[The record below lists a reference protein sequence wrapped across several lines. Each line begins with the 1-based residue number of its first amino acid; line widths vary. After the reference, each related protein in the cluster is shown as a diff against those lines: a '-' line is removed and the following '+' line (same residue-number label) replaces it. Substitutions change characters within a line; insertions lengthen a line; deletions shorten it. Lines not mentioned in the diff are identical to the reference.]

1 MTIRHQPC
9 SRYLLIASLAFT
21 AGNCSGS
28 IGLNVFPDSKDIELG
43 KQVDG
48 EIRKTPTEY
57 PILQGHP
64 EVKQYI
70 EGIGSRILASPDV
83 KKKGLYAY
91 QFEVT
96 ADDTTINAFCT
107 PGGYIYVYTGLIKF
121 LDDEASLAG
130 VIGHE
135 IAHAERRHAT
145 RRMTA
150 QLGYQMLVSVVLG
163 DNAGQTAILAGNLFT
178 GLALLKNS
186 RGDETESDTYSFTY
200 LRATPY
206 YPGAIR
212 FFFEKIQA
220 QSGRRARGGTL
231 ERFLSTHPLP
241 QDRFDHV
248 NKMLA
253 DIGNPAPTEEN
264 LFSVRY
270 QEFKRRL
277 P

>member
-1 MTIRHQPC
+1 MRLHKWFVQATMVV
-9 SRYLLIASLAFT
+9 AGFAV
-21 AGNCSGS
+21 GNCSGGLA
-28 IGLNVFPDSKDIELG
+28 GLNVFPDSKDIELG

-48 EIRKTPTEY
+48 EIRKNPREY
-57 PILQGHP
+57 PILRDRP
-64 EVKQYI
+64 DVKAYV
-70 EGIGSRILASPDV
+70 EEIGRKILSSPDV
-83 KKKGLYAY
+83 KKGGVYAY
-91 QFEVT
+91 QFEII
-96 ADDTTINAFCT
+96 ADDKTINAFCT
-107 PGGYIYVYTGLIKF
+107 PGGYIYVYTGLLKF
-121 LDDEASLAG
+121 VDNEASLAG

-150 QLGYQMLVSVVLG
+150 QLGYQMLLSIVLG
-163 DNAGQTAILAGNLFT
+163 ESPVQAAQIAGNLFT

-186 RGDETESDTYSFTY
+186 RGDETESDTYSFKY

-220 QSGRRARGGTL
+220 QSGQAVRGGSL

-241 QDRFDHV
+241 QDRFDHI

-253 DIGNPAPTEEN
+253 EVGNPEPTEAN
-264 LFSVRY
+264 LFAERY
-270 QEFKRRL
+270 QEHKRRL